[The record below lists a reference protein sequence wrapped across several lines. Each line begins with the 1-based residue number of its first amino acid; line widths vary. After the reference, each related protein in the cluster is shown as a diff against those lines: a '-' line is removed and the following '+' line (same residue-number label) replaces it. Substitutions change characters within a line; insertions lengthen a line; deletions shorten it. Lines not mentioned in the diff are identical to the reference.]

1 MKSVIRATFLFSIL
15 AINATD
21 AFAVDPLEG
30 RVNVM
35 ECSHAE
41 ISAYMALGD
50 PERESSTDY
59 DQWEAAFMSTEVKKA
74 EMATGGVEGC
84 LGMLYGDL
92 TAMGDKLKTAT
103 QSLMSMSLP
112 SMSEVMSQ
120 VTDEFTKSICSRA
133 QAAIDTT
140 SAAVIQQLDETR
152 NMARRQLLDR
162 YGQAAIEEYITD
174 AVVSPELQGMGVEYR
189 NGKIDRD
196 SFRQSVKK
204 RWQRELNELKDDAT
218 GG

>member
-1 MKSVIRATFLFSIL
+1 MKSVIRTAFLFSIL
-15 AINATD
+15 TINATD
-21 AFAVDPLEG
+21 VFAVDPLEG

-74 EMATGGVEGC
+74 EMAGDGVEGC

-92 TAMGDKLKTAT
+92 TAMGDRLKGAT
-103 QSLMSMSLP
+103 QSLMNMSLP
-112 SMSEVMSQ
+112 SMSEVMSK

-140 SAAVIQQLDETR
+140 STVVIQQLSVTR
-152 NMARRQLLDR
+152 DIARRELLDR
-162 YGQAAIEEYITD
+162 YGEAAIEEYMTD

-189 NGKIDRD
+189 NGKIDRN